1 MDLTDLSATTI
12 GVIVFGAIMCFVMWH
27 YYNKEKKQNDF
38 LQDRIRDYQ
47 AEQKLLKS
55 KRQEKLEQELED
67 LGNPMSYEDL
77 MQKTYLASFVSLIL
91 FGVVLGFYPIG
102 IFLAVISIKIP
113 DIYISILKDKR
124 LEKFQEQLPVAIDQ
138 LYSVIQAGQTPQQ
151 GYAAVAAEQPYPIGN
166 AFKKLSMDIKT
177 GASQETALKALYAKY
192 PINDIKLFQTGM
204 LIASEATDAVAMN
217 TLKTISTTIR
227 TRASQ
232 KKSAKSTIMQGKYTA
247 IILAM
252 MPIVAFVGIETAMPE
267 YMNDF
272 LATTIGKLMITGAAI
287 LDGIGYF
294 VASKITST
302 SSIVKY

>member
-1 MDLTDLSATTI
+1 MDLLDISASSI
-12 GVIVFGAIMCFVMWH
+12 GVVVFGAIMCFVMWN

-38 LQDRIRDYQ
+38 LQDRIRDYKT
-47 AEQKLLKS
+47 EQNLLKS
-55 KRQEKLEQELED
+55 KRQEKIEQELED
-67 LGNPMSYEDL
+67 LGNPISYEDL
-77 MQKTYLASFVSLIL
+77 MQKTYLVAVGSFVIFGLIL
-91 FGVVLGFYPIG
+91 GLLPVG

-113 DIYISILKDKR
+113 DIYISVLKDKR

-151 GYAAVAAEQPYPIGN
+151 GYVAVAEEQPYPIGN

-217 TLKTISTTIR
+217 TLKTISDTIK
-227 TRASQ
+227 TRSSQ

-267 YMNDF
+267 YMNEF
-272 LATTIGKLMITGAAI
+272 LATTMGKLMIAGAAV

>member
-1 MDLTDLSATTI
+1 MDLTDLSASTI
-12 GVIVFGAIMCFVMWH
+12 GFIVFGSIMCFVMWN

-38 LQDRIRDYQ
+38 LQDRIRDYKT
-47 AEQKLLKS
+47 EQKLLKS
-55 KRQEKLEQELED
+55 KRQEKIEQELED
-67 LGNPMSYEDL
+67 LGNPMTYDEL
-77 MQKTYLASFVSLIL
+77 MQKTYLASIGSFVI
-91 FGVVLGFYPIG
+91 FGLVLGLLPIG
-102 IFLAVISIKIP
+102 IFLAVISIMIP
-113 DIYISILKDKR
+113 KFYISFMKDKR

-177 GASQETALKALYAKY
+177 GASQETALKSLYAKY

-217 TLKTISTTIR
+217 TLKTISNTIK

-247 IILAM
+247 IILAL
-252 MPIVAFVGIETAMPE
+252 MPVVAFVGIETAMPD
-267 YMNDF
+267 YMNAF
-272 LATTIGKLMITGAAI
+272 LATTMGKVMMTGAAI
-287 LDGIGYF
+287 LDGVGYF
-294 VASKITST
+294 IASKITST
-302 SSIVKY
+302 SNIVKY